1 MMRNAFSRLIRRSA
15 ANQRHRH
22 SAGDDNNRHGKKG
35 PFSTRDK
42 PMPPEPEKIPPVLS
56 KKDKRVRDL
65 RLELARIGD
74 RLEHRTKGYDCLVS
88 LLVDCRSDVQRGILR
103 ENLQSVVEKTD
114 EDKKK
119 LMKVQWELL
128 SLGELT
134 GGEEWIGGGVDV
146 SGGGLGTG
154 CGGGGHGIGGGAGG
168 DVSRDEDVG
177 SGGEV
182 GDGVDGTG
190 GGDVGGGVDGTR
202 GGDGKV
208 GGGGN

>member
-56 KKDKRVRDL
+56 KRDKRVRDL

-74 RLEHRTKGYDCLVS
+74 RLEHRTKGGVYFVKIS
-88 LLVDCRSDVQRGILR
+88 NRLLRKPTRII
-103 ENLQSVVEKTD
+103 
-114 EDKKK
+114 KKK